1 MRHPTEVDERENIS
15 KKFEMKKRTDKY
27 LFAFDP
33 KNYCD
38 IEISNLL
45 GMKTTIYPGLCAAL
59 QYSEIP
65 VVFNL
70 SYDVGHKETLG
81 MFVRHVVCCLAVDS
95 DIYFFDMRNLREIS
109 NETKEVLER
118 EIEKACH
125 KKFTLINIS
134 CLERLTCL
142 RLQRYLAPTDI
153 GWCIAWALLFMDY
166 LSSHP
171 EIPEMTSKEKRKK
184 FAAFYRHLDA
194 KLKKHHNKFIEDYY
208 QTLTN

>member
-1 MRHPTEVDERENIS
+1 MRHPTKVDEQENIR
-15 KKFEMKKRTDKY
+15 KKFKLKQRTDKY

-33 KNYCD
+33 ANYCD
-38 IEISNLL
+38 IEIFNITRE
-45 GMKTTIYPGLCAAL
+45 KTTIYPGLCAAL

-70 SYDVGHKETLG
+70 SYDVGYKETIDV
-81 MFVRHVVCCLAVDS
+81 FVRHVVCCLAVGT

-109 NETKEVLER
+109 NETKVVLER
-118 EIEKACH
+118 EIENACH

-134 CLERLTCL
+134 CLERSTCL

-171 EIPEMTSKEKRKK
+171 EITEMTSKEKTKK

-194 KLKKHHNKFIEDYY
+194 QLKKHHNAFIEDYY
-208 QTLTN
+208 QKLSD